1 MSVIITVIA
10 WPELYLYLQG
20 GQHWGRVYLG
30 QCVNHQVVCTVQNT
44 GTSTTW
50 CHLERS
56 FSRCGTDTDF
66 EIAGLEMNG
75 WSHRSGYCWT
85 GKWRTWH
92 WRVENDGHH
101 FALCRFTVLHFPS
114 LWLHHLPVLHCLPP
128 VLWSSVIFQSFSSH
142 PLMVQFIASD
152 CWIATADFKFLCT
165 PTWGTQL
172 HIILWYSIIMAFLI
186 CALGVFC
193 SFAIVCC
200 LFFYKGCLQDLFC

>member
-10 WPELYLYLQG
+10 WPDLYLYLQG
-20 GQHWGRVYLG
+20 GQHWGHVYLG

-128 VLWSSVIFQSFSSH
+128 VLWSSVIFQSCIFQS
-142 PLMVQFIASD
+142 PFDGTVYCLRLLD
-152 CWIATADFKFLCT
+152 CNCWFQISLYANMRNSTAHYSVIHLS
-165 PTWGTQL
+165 
-172 HIILWYSIIMAFLI
+172 LWHFWFVLWVLSVVL
-186 CALGVFC
+186 L
-193 SFAIVCC
+193 
-200 LFFYKGCLQDLFC
+200 